1 MSLTDLITLCVL
13 ILLAATTYSAVGH
26 AGASAYIAAM
36 ALYGLAPEVMKPT
49 ALVLNIFVATYT
61 TWRMYRAGLT
71 DFKTVLPFVIG
82 SIPLAFVGGAI
93 HLPAQSYRL
102 LIGAMLLFA
111 AYRLWVSA
119 KPAMEEAS
127 EGVKALP
134 IVPLLPALAI
144 GAVIGLLSG
153 LTGTGGGIFLSPVL
167 VMMNWATI
175 RRASGIAAPFILVN
189 SLAGLAGNLSI
200 AQRLP
205 SELPYFLLAA
215 MLGALLGAQLG
226 VRWLPPHILRRVLA
240 VVLLIAALKFMLV

>member
-1 MSLTDLITLCVL
+1 MSLTDLITLSLL
-13 ILLAATTYSAVGH
+13 ILFAATTYSAVGH

-71 DFKTVLPFVIG
+71 DFKAVLPFVIG
-82 SIPLAFVGGAI
+82 SIPMAFVGGAI

-111 AYRLWVSA
+111 AVRLWISA
-119 KPAMEEAS
+119 KPAMDEAS
-127 EGVKALP
+127 EGVKP
-134 IVPLLPALAI
+134 VPLLPALAI

-167 VMMNWATI
+167 VMMNWTTI

-200 AQRLP
+200 TQRLP
-205 SELPYFLLAA
+205 SELPYFLIAA
-215 MLGALLGAQLG
+215 MLGAFLGAQLG

-240 VVLLIAALKFMLV
+240 LVLLVAGLKFMLV